1 MATETQLLKLDLDSK
16 DFDSK
21 LDVSD
26 AKMSQLTDP
35 SKVTGLSSALAA
47 VGPILGVLGVAAIA
61 AKAALDLT
69 MEAES
74 VKSVNAQFE
83 LLTKNA
89 GISGAALKDAL
100 VTAADGLVDDTDLL
114 GLANEA
120 VVKLGSSAQR
130 LPEIFDLARNV
141 TRAFGGDLTDRFKQ
155 INDAVAAGNVRA
167 LRSVGLIID
176 QDAAL
181 RKYAVSIGVTV
192 DALSEQERKTAILN
206 ATLEKGRTAFAGV
219 SSDTLQ
225 TTESF
230 RRLVV
235 ALGQLKEI
243 GAVAFEKVF
252 GGAVRTQIQGVG
264 AMVQDFTRFLTDKF
278 GSGPEAAQAKI
289 DRLTSTLNES
299 GARVFDL
306 QTSLEKTSERM
317 KAGTASTYEYANAQ
331 AALNKAQ
338 AEYSSIQAQIK
349 ALKPEADRGPA
360 GENASAAIVAQDQEA
375 ADKRLAIQTKFE
387 ADLNNLRMARVQG
400 EIETATT
407 EGQVVELQKE
417 REWILSE
424 QTASKIAQLDAQ
436 VALGKMT
443 QTQANLQRYE
453 IEQEAETKL
462 ANIRAKYEDERLKA
476 LQNFATASQ
485 SVASGFTAGF
495 KSAAANASRDMGNFS
510 KLGQTAFSSF
520 QSNAANAFME
530 LGKGTKDAADVM
542 KGFFLN
548 ALADIAQSQGMIM
561 LANIYNPAAMAAGA
575 GLLVLAGLLRSMAGS
590 AGGGGGGGSIGA
602 TSAASTS
609 GGVAGS
615 SVGNDF
621 GIESRP
627 ELVEKKRDVSLIVQG
642 NYFETEQTK
651 RTLMEMI
658 RSETDAT
665 GFSYVQIG
673 QGA

>member
-35 SKVTGLSSALAA
+35 SKVTGLSSALAT

-130 LPEIFDLARNV
+130 LPEIFELARNV
-141 TRAFGGDLTDRFKQ
+141 TRTFGGDLTDRFKQ

-181 RKYAVSIGVTV
+181 RKYAASVGVTV

-243 GAVAFEKVF
+243 AAVAFEKVF
-252 GGAVRTQIQGVG
+252 GGFMRTQIQGVG

-289 DRLTSTLNES
+289 ERLTATLNES

-317 KAGTASTYEYANAQ
+317 KAGTASTFEYANAQ

-338 AEYSSIQAQIK
+338 AEYSAIQAQIK
-349 ALKPEADRGPA
+349 GLRPEADRGPA
-360 GENASAAIVAQDQEA
+360 GGNESAAIVAQDQEA

-400 EIETATT
+400 QIETATT

-424 QTASKIAQLDAQ
+424 QTAAKIAQLDAQ

-476 LQNFATASQ
+476 LQNFAAASR
-485 SVASGFTAGF
+485 SVASGFAAGF
-495 KSAAANASRDMGNFS
+495 KSAAANASKDMGDFS

-548 ALADIAQSQGMIM
+548 ALADIAQSQGTIM
-561 LANIYNPAAMAAGA
+561 LANIFNPAAMAAGA

-590 AGGGGGGGSIGA
+590 AGGGAGGGGSIGA
-602 TSAASTS
+602 TSASSVS
-609 GGVAGS
+609 GGAGS
-615 SVGNDF
+615 SVGTDF

>member
-130 LPEIFDLARNV
+130 LPEIFELARNV
-141 TRAFGGDLTDRFKQ
+141 TRTFGGDLTDRFKQ

-167 LRSVGLIID
+167 LRSVGLVID

-181 RKYAVSIGVTV
+181 RKYAASVGVTV

-243 GAVAFEKVF
+243 AAVAFEKVF
-252 GGAVRTQIQGVG
+252 GGFMRTQIQGVG

-289 DRLTSTLNES
+289 ERLTATLNES

-317 KAGTASTYEYANAQ
+317 KAGTASTFEYANAQ

-338 AEYSSIQAQIK
+338 AEYSAIQAQIK
-349 ALKPEADRGPA
+349 GLRPEADRGPA
-360 GENASAAIVAQDQEA
+360 GVTESAAIVAQDQEA

-417 REWILSE
+417 REWILNE
-424 QTASKIAQLDAQ
+424 QTAAKIAQLDAQ

-476 LQNFATASQ
+476 LQNFAAASR
-485 SVASGFTAGF
+485 SVASGFAAGF
-495 KSAAANASRDMGNFS
+495 KSAAANASKDMGDFS

-548 ALADIAQSQGMIM
+548 ALADIAQSQGTIM
-561 LANIYNPAAMAAGA
+561 LANIFNPAAMAAGA

-590 AGGGGGGGSIGA
+590 AGGGAGGGGSIGA
-602 TSAASTS
+602 TSASSVS
-609 GGVAGS
+609 GGAGS
-615 SVGNDF
+615 SVGTDF